1 MTYAHMSWLSVSVI
15 TNYSCAHTFESVVEA
30 MPGLELKRLEMVN
43 LKLTLYPYVQFASR
57 NL

>member
-43 LKLTLYPYVQFASR
+43 PKPILFPYVRFTT
-57 NL
+57 